1 MNDSLN
7 AITVSQFK
15 TTLIISEIVI
25 TAIVLVGFF
34 IIFNK
39 FSKKTKSIKKVNNI
53 LLRILII

>member
-25 TAIVLVGFF
+25 TAIVIVGFF
-34 IIFNK
+34 MIFNR
-39 FSKKTKSIKKVNNI
+39 FTKKNKEHQKTIE
-53 LLRILII
+53 

>member
-25 TAIVLVGFF
+25 TAIVLIGFF
-34 IIFNK
+34 MIFNK
-39 FSKKTKSIKKVNNI
+39 FNKKNNEYKNES
-53 LLRILII
+53 